1 MILLP
6 DQEIKFYEEQKVCHI
21 CKGKFC
27 YDKNKKSEYDLHQKV
42 RDHCLNTG
50 KFRGAA
56 HKICN
61 LTYKVPKKIIV
72 VFHNGWTYDYDF
84 IIKQLAEEFKGQ
96 FECLGENREKY
107 ITFSVPIKDDDKSK
121 KITYELK
128 FIDSYRFMQSKLS
141 DLVDNL
147 SEIYKK

>member
-72 VFHNGWTYDYDF
+72 VFHNG
-84 IIKQLAEEFKGQ
+84 
-96 FECLGENREKY
+96 
-107 ITFSVPIKDDDKSK
+107 
-121 KITYELK
+121 
-128 FIDSYRFMQSKLS
+128 
-141 DLVDNL
+141 
-147 SEIYKK
+147 